1 MKCDLM
7 ILKNILQ
14 YLIIL
19 QLEIKTVIEN
29 LLLWVDWLLMCMH
42 YEKFEYI

>member
-29 LLLWVDWLLMCMH
+29 LLL
-42 YEKFEYI
+42 

>member
-19 QLEIKTVIEN
+19 QLEIKTGIEN
-29 LLLWVDWLLMCMH
+29 LLL
-42 YEKFEYI
+42 